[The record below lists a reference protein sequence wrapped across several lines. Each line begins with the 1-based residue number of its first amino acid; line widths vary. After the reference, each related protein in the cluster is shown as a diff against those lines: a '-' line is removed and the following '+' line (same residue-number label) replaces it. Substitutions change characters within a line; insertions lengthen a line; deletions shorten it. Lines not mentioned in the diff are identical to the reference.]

1 MPAPRFQLTHE
12 MRYAYD
18 RPVRLSPQR
27 LHLRPAAPVDHI
39 VDYHLQV
46 SPAPQSRY
54 ALEDA
59 YGNPETRLLFTEP
72 VTELTIRVELTA
84 VLHPRNPFAF
94 TVEPYAATL
103 PLHYPAELATLL
115 YPYRLLTDPPSSTF
129 LAGTQVNTS
138 SSTTDTLVALNQEVA
153 ERVRYEVRDEAG
165 VQPCA
170 VTLDRCRGS
179 CRDSAWLMVQL
190 LRQRGLAA
198 RFVSGYLI
206 QQEAEGAAEL
216 HAWAEAYVPGAGWIG
231 LDTTSGL
238 LTAEGH
244 LRLAAAPDPA
254 GTMPL
259 IGSSEAAGTELTH
272 HIAITRPAG

>member
-1 MPAPRFQLTHE
+1 

-39 VDYHLQV
+39 VDYRLHL
-46 SPAPQSRY
+46 SPTPQQQY
-54 ALEDA
+54 VLEDV
-59 YGNPETRLLFTEP
+59 YGNPETRLLFTDP
-72 VTELTIRVELTA
+72 VAELTLRVELTA
-84 VLHPRNPFAF
+84 VLHPRNPFGF

-103 PLHYPAELATLL
+103 PFAYPPETAAALQ
-115 YPYRLLTDPPSSTF
+115 PYRLLTEALPFSAQ
-129 LAGTQVNTS
+129 LAGPQVETS
-138 SSTTDTLVALNQEVA
+138 PRRTVDFLVALNQQVA
-153 ERVRYEVRDEAG
+153 ELIAYEVRTEAG

-170 VTLDRCRGS
+170 LTLERRRGS

-216 HAWAEAYVPGAGWIG
+216 HAWAEAYVPGAGWVG

-244 LRLAAAPDPA
+244 IRLAGAPGAAA
-254 GTMPL
+254 TMPL
-259 IGSSEAAGTELTH
+259 IGTSEAVEARLEH
-272 HIAITRPAG
+272 RVAIKQV